1 MQREIEEIFR
11 ENLRLTGECAARFGP
26 QIQEVVLTTVA
37 RLRQGGRIFLMG
49 NGGSAADAIHW
60 AGELVGRFAL
70 ERRGIPAIA
79 LGTDPAIMT
88 AVANDYDFTAVFARQ
103 LECLVR
109 PEDII
114 FALSTSGRSP
124 NIIRALSLKPVRA
137 CFRVGF
143 SGEGGGEMAG
153 LVDVL
158 FDVPSRATPRIQEIH
173 GLLGHILCGLIEKE
187 LFGNSSGG
195 AS

>member
-1 MQREIEEIFR
+1 MQREIQEIFR

-26 QIQEVVLTTVA
+26 RIQEVVLATVA

-79 LGTDPAIMT
+79 LGTDPAVMT

-109 PEDII
+109 QGDII

-124 NIIRALSLKPVRA
+124 NIIRALSLKPVQT

-143 SGEGGGEMAG
+143 SGEGGGDMAG

-173 GLLGHILCGLIEKE
+173 GLLGHILCGLIERE

-195 AS
+195 DS